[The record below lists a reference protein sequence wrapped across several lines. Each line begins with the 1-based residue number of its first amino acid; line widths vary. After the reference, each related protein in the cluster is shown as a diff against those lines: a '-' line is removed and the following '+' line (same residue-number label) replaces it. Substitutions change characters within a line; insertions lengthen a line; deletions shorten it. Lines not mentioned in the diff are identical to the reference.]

1 MKATEET
8 KKLYDESA
16 EDWQRSEPILLS
28 DYSARPFVIDLCEPI
43 VNKNILDI
51 GCGEGYVGRELI
63 NRGAQY
69 VHGIDI
75 SSGMINQ
82 ALIQKQELNITNV
95 SYETGDICDFE
106 VSGFEQYDLVLA
118 MFIFNYLNV
127 SETISTIKKAYQL
140 LKLDGYLI
148 FAVPHPLFPFLK
160 KDKFPFY
167 FEAKSGYFSGINKL
181 FPGEI
186 WRRDRKVV
194 GVQCIHKTIE
204 DYFTSLRLA
213 GFTKMP
219 EVYELKIDQQH
230 LELDPEFFTPL
241 MDLPLHLAFKIQK

>member
-1 MKATEET
+1 MKATQDT

-16 EDWQRSEPILLS
+16 EDWQRSKPMLLS

-43 VNKNILDI
+43 ANKNILDI

-75 SSGMINQ
+75 SSEMINQ
-82 ALIQKQELNITNV
+82 ALIQKNELHLTNAF
-95 SYETGDICDFE
+95 YETGDIRDFD
-106 VSGFEQYDLVLA
+106 VSESEQYDLVLA
-118 MFIFNYLNV
+118 MFMFNYLNV
-127 SETISTIKKAYQL
+127 VETISTMKKAYQL
-140 LKLDGYLI
+140 LKLGGYFV
-148 FAVPHPLFPFLK
+148 FAVPHPSLPFLK
-160 KDKFPFY
+160 KGKFPFY
-167 FEAKSGYFSGINKL
+167 FETKGGYFSGRNKL

-194 GVQCIHKTIE
+194 GVQCIHKTME

-213 GFTKMP
+213 AFTKMP
-219 EVYELKIDQQH
+219 EVYELKINQEH

-241 MDLPLHLAFKIQK
+241 IDLPLHVAFKIQK

>member
-1 MKATEET
+1 MKATQET

-16 EDWQRSEPILLS
+16 GDWKRVEPILVS

-43 VNKNILDI
+43 VNKNILDL

-63 NRGAQY
+63 KRGAQY

-75 SSGMINQ
+75 SSQMIEQ
-82 ALIQKQELNITNV
+82 ALIQKNDYQITNA
-95 SYETGDICDFE
+95 SYETGDIRDF
-106 VSGFEQYDLVLA
+106 VVTDSEQYDLVLA
-118 MFIFNYLNV
+118 MFLFNYLNV
-127 SETISTIKKAYQL
+127 SETISTMQKAYQL
-140 LKLDGYLI
+140 LKLGGYFL
-148 FAVPHPLFPFLK
+148 FAVPHPSLPFLK

-167 FEAKSGYFSGINKL
+167 FKPKAGYFSGRDQL

-186 WRRDRKVV
+186 WRRDRKAV
-194 GVQCIHKTIE
+194 GVQCVHKTME

-213 GFTKMP
+213 TFTKMP
-219 EVYELKIDQQH
+219 EVYELKINQEH

-241 MDLPLHLAFKIQK
+241 IDLPLHVAFKIQK